1 MQLERGIR
9 IVDSPG
15 VVFDDDGE
23 AADLKSARKGSVLLR
38 NVVRVDDVADPI
50 AVVEEIVAR
59 TEVEALQRI
68 YNLPAFGST
77 LEFLTMVALS
87 AGKLLKGGTPDLNN
101 AARQILNDWNHQK
114 IPYFSTPPEVHTSQI
129 PSLGG

>member
-23 AADLKSARKGSVLLR
+23 AADVKSARKGSVLLR
-38 NVVRVDDVADPI
+38 NVVRVDDVEDPI

-59 TEVEALQRI
+59 TEAEALQRI

-77 LEFLTMVALS
+77 L
-87 AGKLLKGGTPDLNN
+87 
-101 AARQILNDWNHQK
+101 
-114 IPYFSTPPEVHTSQI
+114 
-129 PSLGG
+129 